1 MMTQAYVITEGET
14 DREILETV
22 LHPQSLAYVEF
33 IVGAGRYSAQS
44 LARSVLAMEGIPVA
58 LVVDADTAVESSVQE
73 RRGLLQN
80 ALRQASPGVE
90 FLVCLAVPEIEILLV
105 QDWSFIQD
113 LTERSE
119 FSEMEIEFAKLAPKK
134 FLLEVLGVGSYPVAL
149 QKLLEAISN
158 RPQTLEIIREYSLV
172 KRLEEFLLSV
182 TDQDIESTHQ
192 LAPQTTDVQPHHI

>member
-1 MMTQAYVITEGET
+1 MTQAYVITEGET

-22 LHPQSLAYVEF
+22 LHPQSLAHVEF

-58 LVVDADTAVESSVQE
+58 LVVDADTAVESSVRE

-80 ALRQASPGVE
+80 ALHQASPGVE
-90 FLVCLAVPEIEILLV
+90 FIVCLAVPEIEILLV
-105 QDWSFIQD
+105 QDWDFIRD
-113 LTERSE
+113 LADRSE
-119 FSEMEIEFAKLAPKK
+119 FSEIEIEFAELAPKK
-134 FLLEVLGVGSYPVAL
+134 FLLEILKPESYPMVL
-149 QKLLEAISN
+149 RRFLEAIKN

-182 TDQDIESTHQ
+182 THQDFESTNQSKPHT
-192 LAPQTTDVQPHHI
+192 AEVYPHHV

>member
-119 FSEMEIEFAKLAPKK
+119 FSEMEIEFSKLAPKK